1 MPNLTTCQHCKLEMP
16 TGFPPI
22 ERSFAASILA
32 SPMNGSTGRRVPR
45 KVKRQTK
52 TTMTLIPSSAR
63 SKSSTDRRGRSSSTR
78 PLMLKRARRVSGP
91 VTPATA
97 GTPMNPVTTPVAILS
112 TPGPVVT
119 TAAPV
124 SVPRVNVEPTPERET
139 RSIAKDGEFNLRR
152 YLREISDVALLTPEQ
167 EVQLAARIQAGDEQ
181 ARDHMIRANLRLV
194 VKIAKD
200 FDGMGLPLL
209 DMINEGNIGL
219 MRAVERFDPTKG
231 AKLSTY
237 AAWWIKQ
244 AIKRALA
251 NQGKTIRLPVH
262 LVDRVAK
269 IRRTA
274 MRLHEELGRE
284 PSEAE
289 IAEALG
295 MTRERVAELITASY
309 RPASL
314 DAPIGEDGETQLQDV
329 VRDENIQT
337 AYEDYESQTR
347 HDLIRE
353 LIDQLDER
361 ELTIIRYRF
370 GLDGGPERTLE
381 EVGEKFGV
389 TRERIRQIQNVALNK
404 LRRLMEKRDAIR
416 DPELEAYCPGLAH
429 QY

>member
-1 MPNLTTCQHCKLEMP
+1 M
-16 TGFPPI
+16 
-22 ERSFAASILA
+22 
-32 SPMNGSTGRRVPR
+32 
-45 KVKRQTK
+45 
-52 TTMTLIPSSAR
+52 MTLIPASAR
-63 SKSSTDRRGRSSSTR
+63 TKADSLSNPRPVRSKLSVKRVRTRAPRAKTSVPDEVAASRLASLVPTANRSTS
-78 PLMLKRARRVSGP
+78 PL
-91 VTPATA
+91 VTP
-97 GTPMNPVTTPVAILS
+97 
-112 TPGPVVT
+112 
-119 TAAPV
+119 AAPV
-124 SVPRVNVEPTPERET
+124 SVPRVEVDKAPEREA

-152 YLREISDVALLTPEQ
+152 YLREISETPLLTPAQ
-167 EVQLAARIQAGDEQ
+167 EVELAARIQAGDGE
-181 ARDHMIRANLRLV
+181 AREHMIKANLRLV

-219 MRAVERFDPTKG
+219 MRAVERFDPMKG

-284 PSEAE
+284 ATEAE
-289 IAEALG
+289 IAEAMG
-295 MTRERVAELITASY
+295 MTRERVGELLTASF

-314 DAPIGEDGETQLQDV
+314 DAPIGEDGDTQLQDV

-347 HDLIRE
+347 YDLIRE
-353 LIDQLDER
+353 LIDHLDER

-381 EVGEKFGV
+381 EVGDKFGV
-389 TRERIRQIQNVALNK
+389 TRERIRQIQNSALSK
-404 LRRLMEKRDAIR
+404 LRRMMEKRDAIR
-416 DPELEAYCPGLAH
+416 DPGMDAFCPGLTH
-429 QY
+429 SL